1 MLKWRFNNQLA
12 SLEAMSVCNSADCLN
27 GVEREG
33 TSVAYKL
40 AKLRRR
46 ENTIRKNTVWKI
58 QLGSSF
64 EQTILVNFYLWSL
77 AIQAKARFSWT
88 SIRFPDEQS
97 PPSPTFLGY
106 LCKRSLQGTN
116 VFIMRS
122 IFDRERCQYLLFQHM
137 ACVAFSSTSTKP
149 LTFTCG
155 DNIIRCPNKG
165 MQLDPCVIASRA
177 RALSTLITV
186 IR

>member
-27 GVEREG
+27 RVEREG

-58 QLGSSF
+58 QLESSF
-64 EQTILVNFYLWSL
+64 EQTILVTFYLWSL

-106 LCKRSLQGTN
+106 LCEISLKGTKN
-116 VFIMRS
+116 SCFMRS
-122 IFDRERCQYLLFQHM
+122 TFEREICQYM
-137 ACVAFSSTSTKP
+137 ACVAFSSTCSHGGSPKS
-149 LTFTCG
+149 LTF
-155 DNIIRCPNKG
+155 IF
-165 MQLDPCVIASRA
+165 QLVVKLFCRYIGG
-177 RALSTLITV
+177 
-186 IR
+186 